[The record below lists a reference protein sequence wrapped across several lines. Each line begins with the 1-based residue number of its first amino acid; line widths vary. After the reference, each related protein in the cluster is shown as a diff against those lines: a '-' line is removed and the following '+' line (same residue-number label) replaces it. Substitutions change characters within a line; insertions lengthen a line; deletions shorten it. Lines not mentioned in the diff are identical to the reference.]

1 MGAALQEVIITLGA
15 PNSETGGLSDIAR
28 ARAQM
33 ALREYHS
40 RRRCKV
46 VLTGGFGP
54 HFNTTAKPHSSYMAE
69 FLRGA
74 GIPQS
79 DLIECGT
86 SSNTVEDAV
95 HSKRLLDRMPHA
107 PPLVITSDF
116 HVRRATLV
124 FRAVYFPED
133 LPVLGAAAPLVPKDR
148 SRMEAHEEAG
158 CQLLVSQGGVFI
170 PVGQRVQLV
179 PLR

>member
-1 MGAALQEVIITLGA
+1 MEAALQEIIITLGA
-15 PNSETGGLSDIAR
+15 PNDETGALSGIAR
-28 ARAQM
+28 ARAEM
-33 ALREYHS
+33 AVREYH
-40 RRRCKV
+40 RCRPCKV
-46 VLTGGFGP
+46 VLMGGFGV
-54 HFNTTAKPHSSYMAE
+54 HFNITAKPHSSHMAE

-74 GIPQS
+74 GLPLS

-95 HSKRLLDRMPHA
+95 HSKRLLDGIHYK
-107 PPLVITSDF
+107 PPIVVTSDF

-133 LPVLGAAAPLVPKDR
+133 LRVVGATAPLVLTDR
-148 SRMEAHEEAG
+148 VRVEAHEEAA
-158 CQLLVSQGGVFI
+158 CQLLLSQGGVFI
-170 PVGQRVQLV
+170 PLGQRVELL